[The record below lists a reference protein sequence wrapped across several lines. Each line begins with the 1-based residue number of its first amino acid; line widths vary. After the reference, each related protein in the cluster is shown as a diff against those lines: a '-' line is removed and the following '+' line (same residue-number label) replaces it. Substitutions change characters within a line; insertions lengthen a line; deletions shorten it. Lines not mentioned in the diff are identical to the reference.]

1 MENGCLLI
9 AASGSRF
16 ATRVVMGDG
25 NRGLK
30 ATVTVGR
37 SLRDDG
43 IQKVDVCFQMCRC
56 PKSGCLLSDV
66 LPKSGC
72 LLSDVSA
79 FRCAFRCC
87 ILWPR
92 EYEFKDHGYM
102 ILAHGSQPLNFDK
115 EPVLGRALA
124 RRALAGALHAKL
136 CDLTTNISV

>member
-43 IQKVDVCFQMCRC
+43 IQKVDVCFQMC
-56 PKSGCLLSDV
+56 LLSDV
-66 LPKSGC
+66 LSG
-72 LLSDVSA
+72 VA
-79 FRCAFRCC
+79 FFG
-87 ILWPR
+87 R
-92 EYEFKDHGYM
+92 ENMNSK
-102 ILAHGSQPLNFDK
+102 
-115 EPVLGRALA
+115 
-124 RRALAGALHAKL
+124 
-136 CDLTTNISV
+136 TTAT